1 MVKTITKKIVALSN
15 TLPFGDIFVAKPAR
29 MFEWIGGVTNDNL
42 EKALSNIKSLM
53 LEDPTEEIQLVIN
66 SHGGA
71 TGIGMAF
78 RDTVNSILKVNLTT
92 IGSGDVDSS
101 GVTLLLSG
109 QRRFLTKNTTLLLHL
124 AGRTFGTEK
133 RFSTEDMENILKED
147 RLKDYQ
153 YACVVSDA
161 TNGRYSPEK
170 VLEMMRATTVLT
182 AEEAVNMGLAHK
194 VLN

>member
-1 MVKTITKKIVALSN
+1 MV
-15 TLPFGDIFVAKPAR
+15 
-29 MFEWIGGVTNDNL
+29 EWIGGVNNDNL
-42 EKALSNIKSLM
+42 EKTLSSIKSLI
-53 LEDPTEEIQLVIN
+53 LENPTEEIQLIIN

-78 RDTVNSILKVNLTT
+78 RDTVNSVIKANLTT

-124 AGRTFGTEK
+124 AGRTFGVEK

-161 TNGRYSPEK
+161 TGGRYSPEK